1 VRRGFVRADMAARAA
16 SSSAALQAEIV
27 LGTGS
32 AAMAGCWMVLSSAGT
47 CTTVFPSG
55 LAAIT
60 ALTTFCGGV
69 CSSSDAALSA
79 SSRAA
84 SCSAR
89 QTIGAPA
96 AAAVSI
102 ATSADCWI
110 SASKLRRS
118 APLNDMEHLNC
129 VRTRSTWRNRS
140 TAHSEKG
147 ARRKELFVEKF
158 ERRGRRRAC
167 AEGACKRGRGSRTR
181 VEMAPRLRSSLP
193 FCTTQA
199 HYRMLAARA
208 STKGE
213 WSRTSVCSALDTAE
227 AHRRAGTTTRGART
241 SHSTLESRLSHESRS
256 GEQGLRTRRGL
267 P

>member
-1 VRRGFVRADMAARAA
+1 MRRGFVRADMAARAA

-158 ERRGRRRAC
+158 ERRGRRAARVRRVRASAG
-167 AEGACKRGRGSRTR
+167 AEVGQESRWRRDCVALSLFAQPKPTIGCWQRAHQPRGNGP
-181 VEMAPRLRSSLP
+181 APRFARLW
-193 FCTTQA
+193 TQQK
-199 HYRMLAARA
+199 RTGAR
-208 STKGE
+208 GHE
-213 WSRTSVCSALDTAE
+213 
-227 AHRRAGTTTRGART
+227 RGANE
-241 SHSTLESRLSHESRS
+241 SLESRLSHESRS